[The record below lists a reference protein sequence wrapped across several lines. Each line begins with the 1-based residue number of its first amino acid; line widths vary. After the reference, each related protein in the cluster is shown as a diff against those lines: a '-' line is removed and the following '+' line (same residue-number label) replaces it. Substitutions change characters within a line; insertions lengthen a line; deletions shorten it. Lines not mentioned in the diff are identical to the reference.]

1 MIYQLLPIV
10 LMLID
15 RSTQQYTTPVTEEDK
30 NAAVQCHNNY
40 RSQLA
45 LGNVENKTGGEK
57 MPKASNMYKL
67 TWDENLANLSQEW
80 ANKCLLRHSWNGW
93 AGENL
98 AYNGGTFTNKDAFEY
113 ACIRWWRELG
123 LYGINQELT
132 LDGDSLE
139 SIGHWTNMAWANTD
153 RIGCAVAR
161 NCPNTNW
168 KTYIVCW
175 YYKGGNYL
183 GEPVYGVG
191 EPCSKC
197 DKCDKSTGL
206 CYQ

>member
-1 MIYQLLPIV
+1 MIYQLLTIV

-15 RSTQQYTTPVTEEDK
+15 RSTQQYTTTLTEEDK

-45 LGNVENKTGGEK
+45 LGNMVNKTGGNK
-57 MPKASNMYKL
+57 MPKASNMYKM
-67 TWDENLANLSQEW
+67 TWDDGLAKFAQEW
-80 ANKCLLRHSWNGW
+80 ANKCNLKHSWNGW

-98 AYNGGTFTNKDAFEY
+98 AYNGGTFSNKDAFVD
-113 ACIRWWRELG
+113 ACNRWWNELAV
-123 LYGINQELT
+123 YGFKKELT
-132 LDGDSLE
+132 LDDATLHPL
-139 SIGHWTNMAWANTD
+139 GHWTQMAWQNSD
-153 RIGCAVAR
+153 KIGCAVAK

-168 KTYIVCW
+168 KTYVVCW
-175 YYKGGNYL
+175 YFKPGNYF
-183 GEPVYGVG
+183 GVPVYGVG

-197 DKCDKSTGL
+197 DKCDKATGL